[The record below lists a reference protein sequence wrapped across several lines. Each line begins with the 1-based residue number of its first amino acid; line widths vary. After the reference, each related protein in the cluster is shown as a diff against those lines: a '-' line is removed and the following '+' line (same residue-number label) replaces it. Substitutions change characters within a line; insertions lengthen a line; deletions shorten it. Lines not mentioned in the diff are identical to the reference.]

1 MRSSGRS
8 ARTKP
13 PEAGSFDCRAPAFVY
28 DGLPMVNTTPR
39 KPPPTS
45 YKGRTP
51 ASAKASA
58 AARGSSKKTDTAC
71 EQVLR
76 STLWKAGLRY
86 RKNVSSLPGH
96 PDIIFTRAKVAV
108 FCDGDFWHGRDWET
122 RRQKLTAG
130 SNAEYWLAK
139 IQRNMERDRETTA
152 RLESLGWRVLR
163 FWESE
168 IKAGVQEVTNKIKTS
183 VAAALDNG
191 GKMP

>member
-1 MRSSGRS
+1 MD
-8 ARTKP
+8 A
-13 PEAGSFDCRAPAFVY
+13 
-28 DGLPMVNTTPR
+28 R

-45 YKGRTP
+45 YKGRKP

-58 AARGSSKKTDTAC
+58 AARGSSKKADTAC

-76 STLWKAGLRY
+76 SFLWEAGFRY

-96 PDIIFTRAKVAV
+96 PDVVFPKARVAI
-108 FCDGDFWHGRDWET
+108 FCDGDFWHGRDWEA
-122 RRQKLTAG
+122 RSQKLKAG

-152 RLESLGWRVLR
+152 RLEDMGWRVLR

-168 IKAGVQEVTNKIKTS
+168 IKAGVQEVVQKIRANLAT
-183 VAAALDNG
+183 ALDNG
-191 GKMP
+191 SKMP